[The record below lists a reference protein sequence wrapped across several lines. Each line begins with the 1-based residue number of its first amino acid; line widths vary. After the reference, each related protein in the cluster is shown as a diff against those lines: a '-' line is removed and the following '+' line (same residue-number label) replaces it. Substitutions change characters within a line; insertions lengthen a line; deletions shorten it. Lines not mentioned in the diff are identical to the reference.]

1 MHTKYESYKDWQLHY
16 ELRRLSNAHQL
27 LIGKKPDSLFPLV
40 EDEARAQEVM
50 AQISHVCAE
59 LAKRGF

>member
-1 MHTKYESYKDWQLHY
+1 MHTKYESYKDWMLRY

-27 LIGKKPDSLFPLV
+27 LIGEKPDQ
-40 EDEARAQEVM
+40 AKAQEVL
-50 AQISHVCAE
+50 ARISHVCAE